1 VSAAFVN
8 CGWHVHRIPR
18 PTLVTIAKRPSYR
31 GAGQRHYTT
40 DLISEKE
47 KYFNERGLTRF
58 RKISPT
64 RLGKNGL
71 IFGSLL
77 YASFYDE
84 SGIQDR

>member
-1 VSAAFVN
+1 MA
-8 CGWHVHRIPR
+8 R
-18 PTLVTIAKRPSYR
+18 TIHLILASEKAKYFLAKDLTGIR
-31 GAGQRHYTT
+31 GA
-40 DLISEKE
+40 D
-47 KYFNERGLTRF
+47 
-58 RKISPT
+58 PT